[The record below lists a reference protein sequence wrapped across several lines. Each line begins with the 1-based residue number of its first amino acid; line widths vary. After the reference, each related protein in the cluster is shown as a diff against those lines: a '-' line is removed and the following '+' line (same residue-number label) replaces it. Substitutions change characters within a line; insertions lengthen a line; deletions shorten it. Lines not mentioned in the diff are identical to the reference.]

1 MKPDDIAR
9 CVSIYV
15 EMNMLKQLLLGSVM
29 TMTAISGANAL
40 LIDDFSEAT
49 MVIAIDGPEALG
61 GADQVVTILDNGGA
75 GSKASIV
82 GGYRDLTTTLV
93 RSPAAGRFTRSDAN
107 LVSGEFSHSQDTGV
121 RSNSVLTY
129 NGLGGAGLGADFT
142 DGGLSDKFHLVVTYA
157 DAGIDWRIELF
168 DGVDTASYLFP
179 SVDINSATSFFIN
192 FSRPEFAAID
202 FTSVQR
208 MSFGANVNNVETLDT
223 ALVLIETVGVPEPAS
238 LTLLGAGI
246 MGLGAI
252 KRRRKA

>member
-1 MKPDDIAR
+1 
-9 CVSIYV
+9 
-15 EMNMLKQLLLGSVM
+15 MLKQFLLGSVM
-29 TMTAISGANAL
+29 TLATVTGANAL

-49 MVIAIDGPEALG
+49 MINVINGPEILG

-75 GSKASIV
+75 GPKASIV

-93 RSPAAGRFTRSDAN
+93 VSPVAGRFTRADAN

-142 DGGLSDKFHLVVTYA
+142 DGGLSDKFHLVVTYS
-157 DAGIDWRIELF
+157 DAGIDWRIQLF

-179 SVDINSATSFFIN
+179 SVDINSATSFYIN

-202 FTSVQR
+202 FTSIQR
-208 MSFGANVNNVETLDT
+208 MSFGANVNNVATLDT
-223 ALVLIETVGVPEPAS
+223 ALALIETVGDVPEPAS

-246 MGLGAI
+246 MGLGAV